1 VLVELTPTALAV
13 RAWLSRIANR
23 LHVADPAMP
32 LGPVLDATF
41 DRPPG
46 DPGYPANELAP
57 GAAPLELS
65 FSEREPAALR
75 LDAELFGPRR
85 SPAHRRER
93 TVATVSAIARRAF
106 DAANADRFE
115 SAVRPWLRS
124 TPSRFGAFFGAAL
137 DASGLVEA
145 TVYLELPRDDVSMLP
160 ETGGAPFGAVRE
172 VISAGVRPLM
182 HAVSVSR
189 AGVTERLSLICLES
203 LPLLQL
209 ERLLASASLADRFHA
224 LLDDAR
230 PLTGRRLVV
239 PPGGAILGL
248 RKQPDGLEIKLELL
262 VANWPVDA
270 LGAVTRLLA
279 ARPASSG
286 AFLRWRRALAGAA
299 YPGPVNVVSVRLG
312 PRYGPQIN
320 VYIRPLEL
328 ARICGIRGGSRPKTT
343 AGARASARYDARTT
357 SSAAVNA
364 KHQSERA
371 GEGETMAK
379 KVTKK
384 TAANRNHR
392 AEKKPAKLKTLP
404 PKTVDSKKAKAVK
417 GGAESV
423 KAGPWG
429 GTAPTI
435 TSRTLSAST
444 LNTSA
449 DRSVS
454 PG

>member
-1 VLVELTPTALAV
+1 MAPAALAV

-32 LGPVLDATF
+32 LGAVLDATF

-46 DPGYPANELAP
+46 DPGYPANALAP

-75 LDAELFGPRR
+75 LDAELFGPRCA
-85 SPAHRRER
+85 PAHRRER

-106 DAANADRFE
+106 GAASAHGFD

-124 TPSRFGAFFGAAL
+124 TPSRFGAFFGTAL

-160 ETGGAPFGAVRE
+160 EPASAPFGPARE

-182 HAVSVSR
+182 HAVSVGR
-189 AGVTERLSLICLES
+189 AGVTERLSLVCLES
-203 LPLLQL
+203 LHLLDL
-209 ERLLASASLADRFHA
+209 ESLLASARLADRLHA
-224 LLDDAR
+224 LLDAAR

-239 PPGGAILGL
+239 PPGGAILGF
-248 RKQPDGLEIKLELL
+248 RQQPDGLEVKLELL
-262 VANWPVDA
+262 VAGWPVDA

-279 ARPASSG
+279 ARAASSG
-286 AFLRWRRALAGAA
+286 AFLRWRRALAGSA

-312 PRYGPQIN
+312 PGYGPQIT

-328 ARICGIRGGSRPKTT
+328 ARICGIRGGARPKTT
-343 AGARASARYDARTT
+343 AGAHAPARYNARST

-364 KHQSERA
+364 GYQSECL

-384 TAANRNHR
+384 TAAGRTR
-392 AEKKPAKLKTLP
+392 SAAKKPAKLKTLP
-404 PKTVDSKKAKAVK
+404 PRPVDGKKAKAVK
-417 GGAESV
+417 GGAEV
-423 KAGPWG
+423 VNAGPWG
-429 GTAPTI
+429 VGAPTI